1 MPFLSAIY
9 KAIQK
14 AIQKAMRLCINPA
27 CTAPAHPENMTSR
40 NCQAC
45 GAELLVEN
53 CYSVTKLLNDSGGFG
68 LIYEVEN
75 PAGQPKILKILKQDL
90 NEDSKAVELFQQE
103 AFVLGQIEHAGI
115 PKIET
120 YLHHDLPEGKM
131 LHGIIMQ
138 KIEGLNLEQW
148 INQRQGK
155 PIAQKRAIAWLRQLI
170 EILDLV
176 HSKGFLHR
184 DIKPANI
191 MLSPSGQLVLID
203 FGTVREATHTYL
215 AKIGGVQGVTSIC
228 SVGYTAPEQEKG
240 FAVTQSDF
248 YALGCTM
255 IHLVTGKYPLD
266 TYKPDLDTFDWRSH
280 APEISEEFAD
290 LVDVLIARKPS
301 DRPINCKAILKVIK
315 DIEQIDKNALGKS
328 NGKRNTKR
336 KSIKKSIQNSTRKPT
351 SKIVL
356 GLSVIVALIAG
367 LSIGTAIKVSALGD
381 FEEIKLEL
389 PTFQQKRL
397 NPLRFLQGHTD
408 AVQNVAISPDG
419 KMIASA
425 SDDGTVK
432 LWQLEGDNPMPIR
445 EIRDQGGWV
454 RAVVFLSNQQIA
466 TAGQDKNIKIID
478 VTTGK
483 VVKTLSGHTN
493 LVNNLAIASA
503 QDLLASGSY
512 DSTINLWH
520 ISTGKLRRS
529 LTGHTDKVLSLG
541 ISADGKL
548 LASASRDRTIRIWDV
563 QTGKTL
569 STIAVSRAGISSVLI
584 TPDGKQVISG
594 GNDNVI
600 RVWDIATGK
609 QAFILSGH
617 EEAIGA
623 IAITTDGNYLF
634 SGGKDN
640 PNSIRFWN
648 LKTRALLWNLI
659 GHTDLV
665 TSLVITPDQLKLISS
680 SQDRNIAIWEVPIK
694 P

>member
-1 MPFLSAIY
+1 
-9 KAIQK
+9 
-14 AIQKAMRLCINPA
+14 MRLCINPV
-27 CTAPAHPENMTSR
+27 CSDPEHSNNSISR
-40 NCQAC
+40 NCLAC
-45 GAELLVEN
+45 GAELLVDN

-75 PAGQPKILKILKQDL
+75 PAGQPKILKILKQEL

-103 AFVLGQIEHAGI
+103 AFVLGQIQHAGI

-120 YLHHDLPEGKM
+120 YLHHDLPEAKM

-184 DIKPANI
+184 DIKPANV

-215 AKIGGVQGVTSIC
+215 AKIGGIQGVTSIC

-290 LVDVLIARKPS
+290 LIDVLIARKPS

-315 DIEQIDKNALGKS
+315 DIEQIDKLAHNDKS
-328 NGKRNTKR
+328 NGKKNTKR
-336 KSIKKSIQNSTRKPT
+336 KSIKKSLQQSTRRPT

-356 GLSVIVALIAG
+356 GLSVVVALIAG

-397 NPLRFLQGHTD
+397 NPLRFLEGHTD
-408 AVQNVAISPDG
+408 AVQTVAISPDG
-419 KMIASA
+419 KAIASA

-432 LWQLEGDNPMPIR
+432 LWQLESNNPIPIR

-478 VTTGK
+478 VATGK

-493 LVNNLAIASA
+493 LVNNLAIAPA

-520 ISTGKLRRS
+520 ISKGKLWRS
-529 LTGHTDKVLSLG
+529 LTGHTDKILG
-541 ISADGKL
+541 LATSPDGKL
-548 LASASRDRTIRIWDV
+548 LASVSRDKTIRIWDV
-563 QTGKTL
+563 ETGKTL
-569 STIAVSRAGISSVLI
+569 VAIALSRAGASSILI
-584 TPDGKQVISG
+584 TPDSKQVISG

-617 EEAIGA
+617 EDAIGA
-623 IAITTDGNYLF
+623 IAITNDGNYLF
-634 SGGKDN
+634 SGGKDS

-665 TSLVITPDQLKLISS
+665 TSLVITPDQHKLISS
-680 SQDRNIAIWEVPIK
+680 SQDKNIAIWEVPK
-694 P
+694 